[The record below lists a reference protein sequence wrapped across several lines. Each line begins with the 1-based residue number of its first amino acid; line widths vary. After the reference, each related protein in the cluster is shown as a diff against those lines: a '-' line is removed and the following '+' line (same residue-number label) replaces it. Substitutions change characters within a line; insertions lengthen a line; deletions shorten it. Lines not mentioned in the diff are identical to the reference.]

1 MEGKGG
7 GRWRAGGAAESFC
20 ALGWRQIMHTLF
32 GARLGRELQ
41 WQCKFFGRYKKEMRE
56 RGGGGEKERE
66 REERKGVSQHR

>member
-20 ALGWRQIMHTLF
+20 ALGWRQIVHTLF

-56 RGGGGEKERE
+56 RGGGEKERE